1 MGVKRKG
8 MILVTGSTGTI
19 SSALVEELAALGAPT
34 RALVHTPEK
43 TSIVEREGVEVTVGD
58 LGSPETLD
66 AALEGVERAF
76 LLTPP
81 DPHQPEWEK
90 NLIEAA
96 ECAGVRHVVKLSAL
110 GSEAN
115 SPVRFLR
122 NHADGERVLEKS
134 ELSWT
139 FLRPN
144 SFMQNM
150 LSNAWS
156 IASERRLYSPILDA
170 KVTLIDARD
179 VAAVAARM
187 LTEEGHEGKVY
198 ELTGPEAISNREAAE
213 RLSTVLGR
221 PIECVEVSFED
232 ARRAMVGGGMPEWQ
246 AAGVIELARLQE
258 AGYAAVLTNGVAEVT
273 GRGSRRFEEFAR
285 DYENAFLGD
294 SSAES

>member
-19 SSALVEELAALGAPT
+19 SSALIEELAALGAPT

-43 TSIVEREGVEVTVGD
+43 TSLVEREGVEVTVGD

-81 DPHQPEWEK
+81 DPRQPEWEK

-122 NHADGERVLEKS
+122 NHADGERVLEES

-258 AGYAAVLTNGVAEVT
+258 AGYAAVLTNGVAEAT

-285 DYENAFLGD
+285 DYESAFLGD